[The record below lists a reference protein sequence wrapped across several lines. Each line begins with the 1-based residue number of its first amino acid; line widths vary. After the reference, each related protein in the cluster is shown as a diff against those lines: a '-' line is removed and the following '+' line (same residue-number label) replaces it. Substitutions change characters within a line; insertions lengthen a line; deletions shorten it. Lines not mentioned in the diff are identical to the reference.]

1 MLLEQAFLTDPNY
14 YELLQLEPSAT
25 HNEVEKAFQEESM
38 ALNLKSDDREVRL
51 QAAEKMLQLTR
62 AYETLSDPVM
72 RARYDLQTL
81 GRRNLPSQERIEVL
95 FKEGIKAW
103 RRSETDLALRYL
115 KEVSALY
122 PHRPLYRVHLA
133 IAYAEKKWYNFTE
146 TELETAL
153 RLDPDYKFAKE
164 TIARLLFKVPD
175 RKQSWFQ
182 SRMNQQVAGMALGFV
197 GLAVFIAS
205 GIPGN
210 MIQSMMG
217 QFSDQAPVDQAAV
230 EAQLPEDMKQ
240 ALQSQATSVAQI
252 NYYPADYVPPGQL
265 FDYTRLVAV
274 NKAFYA
280 AQNTVAITYEDGS
293 VLTYQPPALK
303 GWKKVNGTPI
313 MITANNELIPSP
325 ATLPLKTGS
334 GEPID
339 MNAIGFPREYF
350 PEYELEPP
358 AVRPPA
364 DTPSAAEVPP
374 QNPPQNPPA
383 DPQNPPPAEGAP
395 ALQGDTPPPASLTP
409 ATAAPEPANTS
420 KPQVYNPYGN

>member
-1 MLLEQAFLTDPNY
+1 MLDQAFLTDPNY

-25 HNEVEKAFQEESM
+25 HSEVETAFQEESM
-38 ALNLKSDDREVRL
+38 ALNLKSADGGVRL

-72 RARYDLQTL
+72 RARYDLTTL
-81 GRRNLPSQERIEVL
+81 GRKNVPSQERIEVL
-95 FKEGIKAW
+95 FKEGIRAW
-103 RRSETDLALRYL
+103 KRSETDLALRYL
-115 KEVSALY
+115 KEVAALY

-175 RKQSWFQ
+175 RQQSWFH
-182 SRMNQQVAGMALGFV
+182 SRMNQQVAALAMGFV

-210 MIQSMMG
+210 FLQNMAKQWSG
-217 QFSDQAPVDQAAV
+217 EPTVDAATL

-240 ALQSQATSVAQI
+240 ALAQNTVTVAQI
-252 NYYPADYVPPGQL
+252 TYFPADYRPPGQV
-265 FDYTRLVAV
+265 FDYSKLEAV
-274 NKAFYA
+274 NKAYYEG
-280 AQNTVAITYEDGS
+280 QNTVAITYKDGS
-293 VLTYQPPALK
+293 VLTYKPAELK
-303 GWKKVNGTPI
+303 GWKKVGDMPI

-325 ATLPLKTGS
+325 STLPLKTGS

-339 MNAIGFPREYF
+339 MNAVGFPRQYF
-350 PEYELEPP
+350 PEYGPTPEAAVTAP
-358 AVRPPA
+358 AAQVPA
-364 DTPSAAEVPP
+364 QVPAQPAETAQPTQP
-374 QNPPQNPPA
+374 QNPA
-383 DPQNPPPAEGAP
+383 DANAP
-395 ALQGDTPPPASLTP
+395 AQVPAQNNTPQG
-409 ATAAPEPANTS
+409 
-420 KPQVYNPYGN
+420 YNPYGN